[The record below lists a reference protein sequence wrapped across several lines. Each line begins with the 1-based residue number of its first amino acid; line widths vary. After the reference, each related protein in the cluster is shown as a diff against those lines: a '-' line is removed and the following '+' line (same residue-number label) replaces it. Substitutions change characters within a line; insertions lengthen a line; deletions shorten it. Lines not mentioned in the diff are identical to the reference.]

1 MRPPAELAAI
11 GKDKGRKAALKDAAM
26 VGDSGYDR
34 IEADHYNTPPENL
47 DCLVQHVALPDYIW
61 EPAVGIGNL
70 ATRMHELGHTVW
82 TSDIIDYGYDERF
95 TMGDFFAQTKLPAP
109 AIKGI
114 VSNPPY
120 ETIKLANPEWEHLA
134 PLAEK
139 YGVTGKSVSLA
150 ELFCRHAIALTQ
162 EKKGMVAMFLRNE
175 FDCSKGRM
183 DLFSLPPFHKKIVVT
198 KRPRWVAD
206 STGSPRHNYSWFV
219 WDWRHVKGAGSIAYS
234 HPSIAKKANA

>member
-1 MRPPAELAAI
+1 MTSPAELAALD
-11 GKDKGRKAALKDAAM
+11 KDKGRKAALKDAAM

-47 DCLVQHVALPDYIW
+47 DCLVQHVALPDYVW

-95 TMGDFFAQTKLPAP
+95 TLSDFFAQTKLPVP
-109 AIKGI
+109 AIKAI

-120 ETIKLANPEWEHLA
+120 ETIKLTDPEWEHLA

-139 YGVTGKSVSLA
+139 YGVPGKSVSLA

-162 EKKGMVAMFLRNE
+162 ENKGMVAMFLRNE

-219 WDWRHVKGAGSIAYS
+219 WDWRHVKGAGAIAYS
-234 HPSIAKKANA
+234 HPSLAKIKD